1 MGKRHCSR
9 FAKKTLILLVLSSSF
24 TVANQQ
30 EGSLNTYNGDG
41 STTNSNNTTEDNS
54 VSNSYSGAG
63 ASSQIPVGSAISPS
77 YMSNGVETC
86 LQGVGSSVQTV
97 LLGWSSGKYKSDPDC
112 NRRRDAITLNQLGM
126 KVSAVSRLCE
136 SVKVFRSMLNSGTP
150 CPILYGG
157 KLVVGRKALMVLK
170 SKPETYIP
178 DYSDDKDYYDAL
190 LQIGEVIQDEKDDVD
205 IIVRFRTSKQQ

>member
-1 MGKRHCSR
+1 M
-9 FAKKTLILLVLSSSF
+9 VLSSSF

-205 IIVRFRTSKQQ
+205 IIARFRTSKQQ